1 MTGLNLR
8 RFDAGAGRPA
18 LALHCMMGTGA
29 TWQTIAERLEGR
41 VDLTALDLPGHGRSP
56 AWQPAE
62 GGFFD
67 TVVTEATGVLAG
79 LAPGA
84 ADGRVDLIGHSLGAV
99 AALRLAVAQPERVRS
114 LSLVEPVL
122 FAALPAPARDPDGLL
137 DRLAML
143 AGRDAWDEATAAFLQ
158 YWDGPVLAA
167 LPAPARAAMVDQMA
181 AVMDSMPDLYED
193 RSGILRPGG
202 LEGIAAPAMLI
213 AGARSPGVIG
223 AIAEVL
229 AGRLPDADRA
239 SVANAGHM
247 APLTQ
252 PAAVAGL
259 IAANLDR
266 A

>member
-1 MTGLNLR
+1 MTGLYLR
-8 RFDAGAGRPA
+8 RLGSGAGRPA

-29 TWQTIAERLEGR
+29 TWQPIAERLGGR
-41 VDLTALDLPGHGRSP
+41 VDLAALDLPSHGRSP
-56 AWQPAE
+56 AWRPGE

-67 TVVTEATGVLAG
+67 KALTGAAGVLDD
-79 LAPGA
+79 LAQGT

-99 AALRLAVAQPERVRS
+99 AALRLAVGAPQRVRS

-122 FAALPAPARDPDGLL
+122 FAALPAAARDPDGLL
-137 DRLAML
+137 VRLASL
-143 AGRDAWDEATAAFLQ
+143 TAKGAREEATAAFLH

-193 RSGILRPGG
+193 RSGILTAGG
-202 LEGIAAPAMLI
+202 LERIGVPAVLI
-213 AGARSPGVIG
+213 AGARSPALIG

-229 AGRLPDADRA
+229 AGRLPDAARA
-239 SVANAGHM
+239 VVPKAGHM